1 MARMN
6 ENLNLCEILK
16 NCPYETKLYCTF
28 LGDVIFLS
36 ITENTITVRG
46 GYNTYT
52 FFKDGKY
59 DEDGEC
65 VIFPSREQRD
75 WSKFKVPI
83 KKFDPKTFKPF
94 DKILVRYDTNRRWD
108 IDLFQRMENNNTIT
122 TMIREAKINV
132 IPFNKE
138 TEHLISSTDDCSEYY
153 KWWEE

>member
-75 WSKFKVPI
+75 WSKFKVPT

-122 TMIREAKINV
+122 TMIGEARINV